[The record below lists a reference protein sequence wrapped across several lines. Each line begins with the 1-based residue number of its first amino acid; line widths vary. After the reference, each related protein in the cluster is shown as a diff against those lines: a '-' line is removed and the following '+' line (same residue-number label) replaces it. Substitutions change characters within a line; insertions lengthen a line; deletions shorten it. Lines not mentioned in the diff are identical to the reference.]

1 MLNGDLKR
9 KALERLEAVN
19 KKHQD
24 IAAKVTQEAS
34 DLYETRKATAQQT
47 IRTCEDY
54 INTLANSPKEFNKS
68 VSEFK
73 VNYAKFTKVVE
84 QFNIDADRA
93 NIKGAS
99 VAGAGVVAG
108 AGAAAFAPTA
118 AMAIATTFGTASTG
132 TAISALSGAA
142 ATNAA
147 LAWLGGGAL
156 AAGGGG
162 MAAGNALLALAGP
175 VGWAIGGIGL
185 TGGALML
192 RGKNAEIAQK
202 ANQEA
207 IKIKS
212 QTAALKAASQ
222 EIDKLLSL
230 TQQHASGV
238 QKILNRLLNSSS
250 NYLYF
255 SQEQKEELAALI
267 NSINALSQLLN
278 KKAG

>member
-9 KALERLEAVN
+9 KALERLEADN

-84 QFNIDADRA
+84 QFNIDADKA

-162 MAAGNALLALAGP
+162 MVAGNALLALAGP

-238 QKILNRLLNSSS
+238 QKILNRLLKAPS

-255 SQEQKEELAALI
+255 SQEQKEKLAALI
-267 NSINALSQLLN
+267 NSINVFSQLLN
-278 KKAG
+278 KKAS